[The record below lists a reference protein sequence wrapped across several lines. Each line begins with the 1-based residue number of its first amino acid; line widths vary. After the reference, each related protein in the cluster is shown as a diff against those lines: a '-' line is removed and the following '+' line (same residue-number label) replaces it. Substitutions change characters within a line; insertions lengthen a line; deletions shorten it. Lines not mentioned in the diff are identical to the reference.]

1 MGPVNDDD
9 EMVTRSAAEVPVRSE
24 SQKDA
29 GAVADRGDQEPGV
42 EERLAPGMPGMPGM
56 EEAGYGYGV

>member
-1 MGPVNDDD
+1 MGPMNDDD
-9 EMVTRSAAEVPVRSE
+9 SSVTQTVAEVPTGSE

-29 GAVADRGDQEPGV
+29 GAVPERRDEQTGAEEWLVPGI
-42 EERLAPGMPGMPGM
+42 A

>member
-1 MGPVNDDD
+1 MGSMNEDDGS
-9 EMVTRSAAEVPVRSE
+9 VPQTAAEAPAGPE

-29 GAVADRGDQEPGV
+29 RIVAERPDKEIAA
-42 EERLAPGMPGMPGM
+42 EEWLVPGM

>member
-1 MGPVNDDD
+1 MGPMNEDDD
-9 EMVTRSAAEVPVRSE
+9 RVTQTAAEAPSGSE

-29 GAVADRGDQEPGV
+29 GAVAERRDEEAGAEEWLVPGI
-42 EERLAPGMPGMPGM
+42 

>member
-9 EMVTRSAAEVPVRSE
+9 DMATRTTAEVPVRSE
-24 SQKDA
+24 SPADA
-29 GAVADRGDQEPGV
+29 GAVAQPGDQEDGV
-42 EERLAPGMPGMPGM
+42 EERMAPGA

>member
-9 EMVTRSAAEVPVRSE
+9 ETTRTTAEVPVRSE
-24 SQKDA
+24 SPADA
-29 GAVADRGDQEPGV
+29 GAVAQPGDQEAGV
-42 EERLAPGMPGMPGM
+42 EERLAPGA

>member
-9 EMVTRSAAEVPVRSE
+9 DMATRKTAEVPVRSE
-24 SQKDA
+24 SPSEAGVVAQTGEAEA
-29 GAVADRGDQEPGV
+29 GA
-42 EERLAPGMPGMPGM
+42 EERLAPGM